1 MTISNRVHSSFF
13 TSAELIRLPPTV
25 LQHYEERQMIHGKH
39 QVPVRRV
46 NLWSREE
53 HERFLQGLE
62 LYPQGPW
69 KLIAAMV
76 GTKTTRQT
84 MTHAQKYRQKINRR
98 QKMQSVMLRTQPLE
112 DNEMDALPSLET
124 VVKEMIELMP
134 LPEPDMLPRLLPVSV
149 APVNLPKMAIGDVNV
164 ASSAPMHDI
173 RSPQEVNQV
182 LDFPLFDAE
191 LDELLSGLEPLPVVW

>member
-1 MTISNRVHSSFF
+1 MTISSRVHSSLF
-13 TSAELIRLPPTV
+13 TSTELIRLPPTV

-53 HERFLQGLE
+53 HDRFLQGLE

-98 QKMQSVMLRTQPLE
+98 QKMQCILNNARSKRDNHVDAYVMT
-112 DNEMDALPSLET
+112 SLE
-124 VVKEMIELMP
+124 P
-134 LPEPDMLPRLLPVSV
+134 LPRDDLELVPLPVPCPPAAPALQV
-149 APVNLPKMAIGDVNV
+149 ATPKQVYDDFTIMHNV
-164 ASSAPMHDI
+164 H
-173 RSPQEVNQV
+173 SPQEVTQV
-182 LDFPLFDAE
+182 VECPFFDAE
-191 LDELLSGLEPLPVVW
+191 LDELLSDLEPLPLVW